1 MKTVIMI
8 ILTSVCVIV
17 PVFARQYG
25 QAMNRSGFGQRYET
39 EQPKV
44 RFVSLPVY
52 IDSGNR
58 TLAAYQFELKTK
70 AGQVKIVGVENG
82 EHPAFAQPPYYD
94 PAALAKDRI
103 IIAAFN
109 TGKNLPTGR
118 TRVTAIQLQITG
130 QAEPQYELVL
140 TIAADSDGKEIPAKI
155 SFVKG
160 E

>member
-1 MKTVIMI
+1 MKTVIVT
-8 ILTSVCVIV
+8 ILTSVCLMV
-17 PVFARQYG
+17 PVFARQY
-25 QAMNRSGFGQRYET
+25 GQRYET

-52 IDSGNR
+52 IDSGSQA
-58 TLAAYQFELKTK
+58 LAAYQFELKVKT
-70 AGQVKIVGVENG
+70 GQVKIVGVENG

-118 TRVTAIQLQITG
+118 TRVTSIQLQIIG
-130 QAEPQYELVL
+130 QAEPQYELNL
-140 TIAADSDGKEIPAKI
+140 TVTADAEGKEIPAKI
-155 SFVKG
+155 SYGKA

>member
-1 MKTVIMI
+1 MKTAIMI
-8 ILTSVCVIV
+8 ILTSVCVMV
-17 PVFARQYG
+17 PVFARQV
-25 QAMNRSGFGQRYET
+25 GQRYET

-52 IDSGNR
+52 IDSGSL

-70 AGQVKIVGVENG
+70 TGQVKIVGVENG

-94 PAALAKDRI
+94 TAALAKDRI

-118 TRVTAIQLQITG
+118 TRVTTLQLQIIG
-130 QAEPQYELVL
+130 QAEPQYELIL
-140 TIAADSDGKEIPAKI
+140 TVTADAEGKEIPAKI
-155 SFVKG
+155 SYGKA